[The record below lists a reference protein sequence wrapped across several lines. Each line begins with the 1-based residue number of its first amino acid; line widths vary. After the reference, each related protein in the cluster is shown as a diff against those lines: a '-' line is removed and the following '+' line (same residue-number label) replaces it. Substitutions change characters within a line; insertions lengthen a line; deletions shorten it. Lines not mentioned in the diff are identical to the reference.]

1 MGLQLSYFG
10 TIGIIFFNNTMK
22 EMLSNL
28 KIMKNIR
35 NIHLQKVT
43 NSIIKMISVTLS
55 AQIMILPITLY
66 YFNIIGV
73 YFLLTN
79 ILVSV
84 IIGPIM
90 FIAILFLIFTFIN
103 NPHLMKFISTILILG
118 IKILIFIIQFLFN

>member
-66 YFNIIGV
+66 YFNIISPT
-73 YFLLTN
+73 TN
-79 ILVSV
+79 KVLKIIIILIRNKS
-84 IIGPIM
+84 I
-90 FIAILFLIFTFIN
+90 
-103 NPHLMKFISTILILG
+103 TILYILSVSEV
-118 IKILIFIIQFLFN
+118 